1 MAEKRI
7 HSQSSKN
14 HASNG
19 HILFFCGILLLLAV
33 LTAGPVGAQESG
45 QQALSNIEL
54 EYTYSDGGAVILKI
68 SDETLGYKWI
78 AGPSTGYE
86 VTERRYQS
94 RKIAAEVYLV
104 NWHDSENSDYVNLVI
119 DLNEMVVHGSALAAY
134 DSEIPFAFFDIA
146 EITNLQLRPILT
158 EAKL

>member
-1 MAEKRI
+1 MTERQI
-7 HSQSSKN
+7 DLQSSIN
-14 HASNG
+14 HPNNVQ
-19 HILFFCGILLLLAV
+19 ILFFWGILLFLAV
-33 LTAGPVGAQESG
+33 LTAYPVRAQESG

-54 EYTYSDGGAVILKI
+54 EYTYSDGGAVVLKI
-68 SDETLGYKWI
+68 GDGILGYRWI
-78 AGPSTGYE
+78 AGPSAGYE

-134 DSEIPFAFFDIA
+134 DSETPFAFFDLAKIA
-146 EITNLQLRPILT
+146 RVERLER
-158 EAKL
+158 

>member
-1 MAEKRI
+1 MIKRQI
-7 HSQSSKN
+7 DSQSSIN
-14 HASNG
+14 HANNVQ
-19 HILFFCGILLLLAV
+19 ILVFGGVFLFLAI
-33 LTAGPVGAQESG
+33 LTAYPVRAQESG

-54 EYTYSDGGAVILKI
+54 EYTYSDGGAVVLKI
-68 SDETLGYKWI
+68 GDGILGYRWI
-78 AGPSTGYE
+78 AGPSAGYE

-134 DSEIPFAFFDIA
+134 DSETPFAFFDLAKIA
-146 EITNLQLRPILT
+146 RVERLER
-158 EAKL
+158 

>member
-1 MAEKRI
+1 MTEKQI
-7 HSQSSKN
+7 DSQSSIN
-14 HASNG
+14 HANNVQVLVFG
-19 HILFFCGILLLLAV
+19 GVFLFLAI
-33 LTAGPVGAQESG
+33 LTAYPVRAQESD

-54 EYTYSDGGAVILKI
+54 EYTYSDGGAVVLEIGDGI
-68 SDETLGYKWI
+68 LGYRWI
-78 AGPSTGYE
+78 AGPSAGYE

-134 DSEIPFAFFDIA
+134 DSETPFVFFDIA
-146 EITNLQLRPILT
+146 KIARVG
-158 EAKL
+158 KVKR

>member
-1 MAEKRI
+1 MIKRQI
-7 HSQSSKN
+7 DSQSSIN
-14 HASNG
+14 HANNVQ
-19 HILFFCGILLLLAV
+19 ILVFGGVFLFLAI
-33 LTAGPVGAQESG
+33 LTAYPVRAQESG

-54 EYTYSDGGAVILKI
+54 EYTYSDGGAVVLNIGDGI
-68 SDETLGYKWI
+68 LGYRWI
-78 AGPSTGYE
+78 AGPSAGYE

-134 DSEIPFAFFDIA
+134 DSETPFAFFDLAKIA
-146 EITNLQLRPILT
+146 RVERLER
-158 EAKL
+158 

>member
-1 MAEKRI
+1 MSEKHI

-14 HASNG
+14 HASNV
-19 HILFFCGILLLLAV
+19 HILSFCGILLLLAV
-33 LTAGPVGAQESG
+33 LTADPVRAQESS

-68 SDETLGYKWI
+68 GDGTLGYKWI
-78 AGPSTGYE
+78 AGPSAGYE
-86 VTERRYQS
+86 VTELRYQS

-134 DSEIPFAFFDIA
+134 DSETPYAFFDIA
-146 EITNLQLRPILT
+146 EIARVDRADL
-158 EAKL
+158 

>member
-1 MAEKRI
+1 MTERQI
-7 HSQSSKN
+7 DSQSSIN
-14 HASNG
+14 HANNVQ
-19 HILFFCGILLLLAV
+19 ILVIGGVFLFLAI
-33 LTAGPVGAQESG
+33 LTAYPVRAQESG

-54 EYTYSDGGAVILKI
+54 EYTYSDGGAVVLKI
-68 SDETLGYKWI
+68 GDGILGYRWI
-78 AGPSTGYE
+78 AGSSAGYE

-134 DSEIPFAFFDIA
+134 DSETPFAFFDLAKIA
-146 EITNLQLRPILT
+146 RVD
-158 EAKL
+158 KLER

>member
-1 MAEKRI
+1 MRERQI
-7 HSQSSKN
+7 DSQSSIN
-14 HASNG
+14 LANIVE
-19 HILFFCGILLLLAV
+19 ILFFGGVFLFLAA
-33 LTAGPVGAQESG
+33 LTDYPVRAQESD

-54 EYTYSDGGAVILKI
+54 EYNYSDGGGVVLKI
-68 SDETLGYKWI
+68 GDGILSYRWI
-78 AGPSTGYE
+78 AGPSSGYE

-134 DSEIPFAFFDIA
+134 DSETPFAFFDIA
-146 EITNLQLRPILT
+146 KIARVERV
-158 EAKL
+158 ER

>member
-1 MAEKRI
+1 MTERQI
-7 HSQSSKN
+7 DLQSSIN
-14 HASNG
+14 HPNNVQ
-19 HILFFCGILLLLAV
+19 ILFFWGILLFLAV
-33 LTAGPVGAQESG
+33 LTAYSVRAQESG

-54 EYTYSDGGAVILKI
+54 EYTYSDGGAVVLKI
-68 SDETLGYKWI
+68 GDGILGYRWI
-78 AGPSTGYE
+78 AGPSAGYE

-134 DSEIPFAFFDIA
+134 DSETPFAFFDLAKIA
-146 EITNLQLRPILT
+146 RVERLER
-158 EAKL
+158 

>member
-1 MAEKRI
+1 MTERQI
-7 HSQSSKN
+7 DSQSSIN
-14 HASNG
+14 HANNVQ
-19 HILFFCGILLLLAV
+19 ILVFGGVFLFLAI
-33 LTAGPVGAQESG
+33 LTAYPVRAQESG

-54 EYTYSDGGAVILKI
+54 EYTYSDGGAVVLKI
-68 SDETLGYKWI
+68 GDGILGYRWI
-78 AGPSTGYE
+78 AGPSAGYE

-134 DSEIPFAFFDIA
+134 DSETPFAFFDLAKIA
-146 EITNLQLRPILT
+146 RVERLER
-158 EAKL
+158 

>member
-1 MAEKRI
+1 VTERQI
-7 HSQSSKN
+7 DLQSSIN
-14 HASNG
+14 HPNNVQ
-19 HILFFCGILLLLAV
+19 ILFFWGILLFLAV
-33 LTAGPVGAQESG
+33 LTAYSVRAQESG

-54 EYTYSDGGAVILKI
+54 EYTYSDGGAVVLKI
-68 SDETLGYKWI
+68 GDGILGYRWI
-78 AGPSTGYE
+78 AGPSAGYE

-134 DSEIPFAFFDIA
+134 DSETPFAFFDLAKIA
-146 EITNLQLRPILT
+146 RVERLER
-158 EAKL
+158 

>member
-1 MAEKRI
+1 
-7 HSQSSKN
+7 
-14 HASNG
+14 
-19 HILFFCGILLLLAV
+19 LFLAI
-33 LTAGPVGAQESG
+33 LTAYPVRAQESG

-54 EYTYSDGGAVILKI
+54 EYTYSDGGAVVLKI
-68 SDETLGYKWI
+68 GDGILGYRWI
-78 AGPSTGYE
+78 AGPSAGYE

-134 DSEIPFAFFDIA
+134 DSETPFAFFDLAKIA
-146 EITNLQLRPILT
+146 RVERLER
-158 EAKL
+158 

>member
-1 MAEKRI
+1 MTERQI
-7 HSQSSKN
+7 DLQSSIN
-14 HASNG
+14 HPNNVQ
-19 HILFFCGILLLLAV
+19 ILFFWRVFLFLAV
-33 LTAGPVGAQESG
+33 LTAYSVRAQESG

-54 EYTYSDGGAVILKI
+54 EYTYSDGGAVVLKI
-68 SDETLGYKWI
+68 GDGILGYRWI
-78 AGPSTGYE
+78 AGPSAGYE

-134 DSEIPFAFFDIA
+134 DSETPFAFFDLAKIA
-146 EITNLQLRPILT
+146 RVERLER
-158 EAKL
+158 

>member
-1 MAEKRI
+1 MTERQI
-7 HSQSSKN
+7 DSQSSIN
-14 HASNG
+14 HANNVQ
-19 HILFFCGILLLLAV
+19 ILVIGGVFLFLAI
-33 LTAGPVGAQESG
+33 LTAYPVRAQESD

-54 EYTYSDGGAVILKI
+54 EYTYSDGGAVVLEIGDGI
-68 SDETLGYKWI
+68 LGYRWI
-78 AGPSTGYE
+78 AGPSAGYE

-134 DSEIPFAFFDIA
+134 DSETPFVFFDIA
-146 EITNLQLRPILT
+146 KIARVG
-158 EAKL
+158 KVKR